1 LNWRELNKNL
11 PDMSED
17 TVLKAL
23 EEELEGRKRSAILIR
38 LHQRYCTLRQ
48 SRERLAIL
56 ERIKNA

>member
-11 PDMSED
+11 PDMKEED
-17 TVLKAL
+17 VLAAL
-23 EEELEGRKRSAILIR
+23 EKELEGRKRSVILIR

>member
-1 LNWRELNKNL
+1 MNWRELNKNL
-11 PDMSED
+11 PDMKEED
-17 TVLKAL
+17 VLAAL
-23 EEELEGRKRSAILIR
+23 EKELEGRKRSAILIR

>member
-1 LNWRELNKNL
+1 MNWRELNKNL
-11 PDMSED
+11 PDMNED

>member
-1 LNWRELNKNL
+1 MKE
-11 PDMSED
+11 ED
-17 TVLKAL
+17 VLAAL
-23 EEELEGRKRSAILIR
+23 EKELEGRKRSAILIR